1 METEYRLMTLKM
13 KLIDKFFDKYNVR
26 RWCKVSVFVSWVA
39 AIHMLLNV
47 GFIWSFFTVVK
58 TVKYVVIS
66 KTKKMFLYNKG
77 MEKSFLP

>member
-1 METEYRLMTLKM
+1 MEIEYRLMTLKM

-39 AIHMLLNV
+39 AILNV

-66 KTKKMFLYNKG
+66 KTKKMFLYNNKG